1 MAKVLWRYDM
11 KLRTEIRKEGFKERR
26 RFYSGQN
33 WPYYE
38 ASHDRLLEDL
48 LMASKKLEMVAVTS
62 VGLSRKN
69 WLSSLQAHF
78 SYPEKDGQL
87 RTLYKEVLE
96 EFRKPILEEQ
106 IKSLSEESMGPAW
119 RWLVLRDS
127 ETEDKMVP
135 IVLKGDRS
143 MYHKVKAYEQS

>member
-11 KLRTEIRKEGFKERR
+11 KLRNEIRKEGFKERR

-78 SYPEKDGQL
+78 SYTGKDGQL
-87 RTLYKEVLE
+87 RTLYKEVLASCVCNE
-96 EFRKPILEEQ
+96 WYL
-106 IKSLSEESMGPAW
+106 
-119 RWLVLRDS
+119 
-127 ETEDKMVP
+127 
-135 IVLKGDRS
+135 
-143 MYHKVKAYEQS
+143 